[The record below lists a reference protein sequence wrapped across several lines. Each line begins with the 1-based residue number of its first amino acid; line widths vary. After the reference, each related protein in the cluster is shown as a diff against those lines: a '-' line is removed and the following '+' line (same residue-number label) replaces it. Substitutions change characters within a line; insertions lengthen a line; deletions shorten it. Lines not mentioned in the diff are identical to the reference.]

1 MSTPDELL
9 DRCDAMT
16 AAMWPDGVPLNL
28 AVRDALATAVRVM
41 RVYTPGLEDE
51 LAEIRDALRRF
62 EDEHFP
68 EEQS

>member
-1 MSTPDELL
+1 VSTPAELL

-16 AAMWPDGVPLNL
+16 TAMWPGGVPLNL
-28 AVRDALATAVRVM
+28 AVRDALAAAVRAM
-41 RVYTPGLEDE
+41 SIYTPGCVAE